1 MWDLVVVGG
10 GPAGATLARLAA
22 RRHRVLVLEARPE
35 PLPGVAPAAKVCGGL
50 LAPDAQRLLA
60 SLGLGVPGE
69 VLCGPQ
75 LFAVRAIDAATGL
88 ERHYQRS
95 YLNVDRGRFD
105 RWLLGLAEAAGHGLA
120 VRRGARLR
128 RLREE
133 ADHVVV
139 EVETLGGLALER
151 ARLVAGADGAF
162 SRVRRQAFPGSPDGD
177 LYVCIQERLAPA
189 GRSGGEACFTAV
201 FEPSAGDF
209 YGWAIPKDGALLVGA
224 AVRPGAAAPAAFERV
239 KARLAGFGVPLGAVR
254 TREGAWLRRPRRRD
268 LLLGRGRVAL
278 VGEAAG
284 FVSPSSAE
292 GISWALRSAAA
303 LAEAL
308 EPGLAGWEA
317 RYRAAA
323 RGLRRDLVLKRLK
336 LPFMYR
342 PWLRAL
348 ALRSGAGAVRVRA

>member
-22 RRHRVLVLEARPE
+22 RRHRVLLLEARPE
-35 PLPGVAPAAKVCGGL
+35 PAPGAAAGAKVCGGL
-50 LAPDAQRLLA
+50 LAPDAQRRLA
-60 SLGLGVPGE
+60 ALGLGVPGE

-75 LFAVRAIDAATGL
+75 LFSVRAIDAASGL
-88 ERHYQRS
+88 ERHYQRA

-105 RWLLGLAEAAGHGLA
+105 RWLLGLAEAAGNGLT

-128 RLREE
+128 RLRQE
-133 ADHVVV
+133 ADHVLL
-139 EVETLGGLALER
+139 EVEALGGLTLER
-151 ARLVAGADGAF
+151 ARLVAGADGAW
-162 SRVRRQAFPGSPDGD
+162 SRVRRQAFPGRPDGD
-177 LYVCIQERLAPA
+177 LYVAIQERLAPA
-189 GRSGGEACFTAV
+189 PGAGAEACYTAI

-209 YGWAIPKDGALLVGA
+209 YGWTIPKDGELVVGA
-224 AVRPGAAAPAAFERV
+224 ALRPGAAAPPAFERV
-239 KARLAGFGVPLGAVR
+239 KARLADFGVAMGPVR
-254 TREGAWLRRPRRRD
+254 TREGSWLRRPRARD
-268 LLLGRGRVAL
+268 LVLGAGHVAL

-292 GISWALRSAAA
+292 GISWALRSGEA

-308 EPGLAGWEA
+308 EPGLHGWAA
-317 RYRAAA
+317 RYREAT
-323 RGLRRDLVLKRLK
+323 RGLRRDLILKRLK
-336 LPFMYR
+336 LPVMYR